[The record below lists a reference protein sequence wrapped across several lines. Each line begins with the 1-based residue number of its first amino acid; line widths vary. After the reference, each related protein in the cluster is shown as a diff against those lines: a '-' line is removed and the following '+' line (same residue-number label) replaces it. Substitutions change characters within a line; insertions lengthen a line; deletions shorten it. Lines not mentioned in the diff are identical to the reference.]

1 MGTVEATVGVTATQ
15 GPTEVTGSP
24 LTLTYSPPVEE
35 WSFDRHETVHTLALS
50 AEGGVTQAAQETQ
63 IPLTAHA
70 VQIVRDVWVSNLG
83 NTRYENV
90 VTTDA
95 GGLLVSFH
103 VNQVLEGSF
112 QPNSVFTGTDGLA
125 PTVFFMGGVD
135 AHLSARARDANGTE
149 LCSVSMEIGST
160 AEEIWTKLR
169 DETTLAVSIDPGG
182 STVDV
187 PRNTQYTATVSV
199 NHESW
204 EVWRSNRGGM
214 DIRNLTSGAAS
225 GAAVSFSSESSPIY
239 TNSSGTAST
248 TVTIGAQSVLLV
260 ADVAFRTAT
269 GVASVD
275 YSPADA
281 WVLQGSDELLTV
293 DSSLSNGLS
302 VMVSHSTWDV
312 FRNIDDNTTEIR
324 NRVTLPAGGAQVSM
338 SMSNGTFSGDQSWTT
353 SFADNNGVASA
364 SYTRTSIYSDTEFNV
379 SASYMG
385 LTASAP
391 PLTVPGLPSPPR
403 LIPTPPKELG
413 A

>member
-1 MGTVEATVGVTATQ
+1 
-15 GPTEVTGSP
+15 
-24 LTLTYSPPVEE
+24 
-35 WSFDRHETVHTLALS
+35 
-50 AEGGVTQAAQETQ
+50 
-63 IPLTAHA
+63 
-70 VQIVRDVWVSNLG
+70 
-83 NTRYENV
+83 
-90 VTTDA
+90 
-95 GGLLVSFH
+95 
-103 VNQVLEGSF
+103 
-112 QPNSVFTGTDGLA
+112 
-125 PTVFFMGGVD
+125 
-135 AHLSARARDANGTE
+135 
-149 LCSVSMEIGST
+149 
-160 AEEIWTKLR
+160 
-169 DETTLAVSIDPGG
+169 
-182 STVDV
+182 
-187 PRNTQYTATVSV
+187 
-199 NHESW
+199 
-204 EVWRSNRGGM
+204 
-214 DIRNLTSGAAS
+214 
-225 GAAVSFSSESSPIY
+225 
-239 TNSSGTAST
+239 
-248 TVTIGAQSVLLV
+248 VTIGAQSVLLV

-391 PLTVPGLPSPPR
+391 PLTVPGLPSPP
-403 LIPTPPKELG
+403 PG
-413 A
+413 